1 MRLETYPKSKPSP
14 TEFHLLLFSKYF
26 YTDGQFG
33 TCNTPFERWWL
44 VLVNFDHLRPL
55 QFNDLYENA
64 DLWDSESRTW
74 KQTFEI
80 DKRQLQRFGV
90 HKIIRFL
97 FSRPRAFETYNLS
110 KFHRLSTLAG
120 FSLLFEQHS
129 LFLFQKTRMLLNMK
143 KAAWNFSL
151 HSLRNFETIICYICK

>member
-1 MRLETYPKSKPSP
+1 MNPHYFIWAWSEHYN
-14 TEFHLLLFSKYF
+14 LLSHGSEKFPRQQ
-26 YTDGQFG
+26 G
-33 TCNTPFERWWL
+33 N
-44 VLVNFDHLRPL
+44 LRPL

-64 DLWDSESRTW
+64 GLWDSKSRTW
-74 KQTFEI
+74 EQTFEI

-110 KFHRLSTLAG
+110 KFHWLSTLVG

-129 LFLFQKTRMLLNMK
+129 LFLFQKTRMLQDMK
-143 KAAWNFSL
+143 KAVWNLSFQSL
-151 HSLRNFETIICYICK
+151 KSR

>member
-1 MRLETYPKSKPSP
+1 MDLYRN
-14 TEFHLLLFSKYF
+14 HDNLLLSAS
-26 YTDGQFG
+26 
-33 TCNTPFERWWL
+33 NTWIHL
-44 VLVNFDHLRPL
+44 SNLRPL

-64 DLWDSESRTW
+64 GLWDSESRTW
-74 KQTFEI
+74 EQTFEI

-110 KFHRLSTLAG
+110 KFHWLSTLVG

-129 LFLFQKTRMLLNMK
+129 LFLFQKTRMLQDMK
-143 KAAWNFSL
+143 KAVWNLSL
-151 HSLRNFETIICYICK
+151 QSSMNFETIIWFICK

>member
-1 MRLETYPKSKPSP
+1 MISMWNYVTGKVSSV
-14 TEFHLLLFSKYF
+14 
-26 YTDGQFG
+26 
-33 TCNTPFERWWL
+33 NTILGSCCKVGLPINGNL
-44 VLVNFDHLRPL
+44 YKTLRPL

-64 DLWDSESRTW
+64 GLWDSESRTW
-74 KQTFEI
+74 EQTFEI

-110 KFHRLSTLAG
+110 KFHWLSTLVG

-129 LFLFQKTRMLLNMK
+129 LFLFQKTRMLQDVK
-143 KAAWNFSL
+143 KAVWNLSL
-151 HSLRNFETIICYICK
+151 QSLMNFETIIWFICK